1 MPNWCEGILK
11 IRGKKENIIK
21 FIEEGL
27 ENVGLMGETI
37 NEKKIL
43 DEQEDYLQIKEDNTL
58 HIKNTRRAFVYDKY
72 GEIFLYK
79 IKKKDICV
87 ICLDFKQAWDIDTE
101 PLAEISV
108 KFNVDFKIFAFES
121 GMQFNRDIEII
132 QGEIIKDEVIE
143 YEDYIWDCINPHI
156 GG

>member
-11 IRGKKENIIK
+11 IRGKKKDIIK
-21 FIEEGL
+21 FVEEGL
-27 ENVGLMGETI
+27 QDVDLLGGVI
-37 NEKKIL
+37 NEKIIL
-43 DEQEDYLQIKEDNTL
+43 DKQQDYIQIKENNSL
-58 HIKNTRRAFVYDKY
+58 HIKNTRRAFVRDNY
-72 GEIFLYK
+72 GEIYFHK
-79 IKKKDICV
+79 TSEKDIFI

-108 KFNVDFKIFAFES
+108 KFNIDFKIYAFEM